1 MRTRTLHWLLEGAD
15 LRERLS
21 GDPAGEAVVGIG
33 RDPDDG
39 RRNCVVI
46 FVPPGFSRPLP
57 ETLQLGGE
65 EVRVLRR
72 ERGGPLRAYAG
83 KP

>member
-1 MRTRTLHWLLEGAD
+1 MRTQTLHRLLEQAD
-15 LRERLS
+15 LHERLS

-33 RDPDDG
+33 RNPDGG
-39 RRNCVVI
+39 RRNCVVL

-57 ETLQLGGE
+57 ETLQLGCE